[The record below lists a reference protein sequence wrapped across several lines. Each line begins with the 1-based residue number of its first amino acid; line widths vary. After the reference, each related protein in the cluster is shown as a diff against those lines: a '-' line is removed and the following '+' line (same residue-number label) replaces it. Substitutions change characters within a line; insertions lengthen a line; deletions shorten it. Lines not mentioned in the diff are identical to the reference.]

1 MVDRVNQVQYGK
13 TSKQVTAPR
22 RGREPGMRPAF
33 VLLGFVLGSAAAI
46 TFSLTGVVIVFLV
59 LAPEHP
65 RLAAE
70 IRPLMTHLALF
81 IILTMSA
88 GSSFY
93 AEIKRPAWRALSLA
107 GLAAALVGIVAFY
120 SLR

>member
-1 MVDRVNQVQYGK
+1 
-13 TSKQVTAPR
+13 
-22 RGREPGMRPAF
+22 MRPAF
-33 VLLGFVLGSAAAI
+33 VLLGFVLGTAAAI
-46 TFSLTGVVIVFLV
+46 TFSLIGVTIVFLV

-65 RLAAE
+65 RLTAE

-81 IILTMSA
+81 IVLTMSA

-107 GLAAALVGIVAFY
+107 SLAIALVGIVAFY